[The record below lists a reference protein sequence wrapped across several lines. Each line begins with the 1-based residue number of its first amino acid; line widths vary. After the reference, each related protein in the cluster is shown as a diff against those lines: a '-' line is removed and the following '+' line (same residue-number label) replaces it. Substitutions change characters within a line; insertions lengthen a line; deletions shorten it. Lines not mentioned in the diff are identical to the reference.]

1 MKISAQLLI
10 FFMSVIFLCSCQR
23 VTGSDSYTSD
33 YPESTSD
40 FSEPHFD
47 NQEKVKSIYQLN
59 KPLMEHDAFFETV
72 PLDLPS
78 EINGMKISPSNILS
92 KTQLLV
98 LLYEEYTVP
107 IIKEVGV
114 YELTSG
120 EYSFSFA
127 VDEGKAISIEWAA
140 DDLVVYKE
148 TDSASNAVC
157 LHCFRLDTGE
167 NLVVHQFSQGYSDT
181 SAFHNQVVSYNGKI
195 YFDDIVTQEGKL
207 VGVNLLEYNLETR
220 EVALFKENAQNPL
233 LLDSGLTY
241 ITKDEAAEAYFV
253 ESSRKEERIPL
264 GQGISGLTSA
274 SDELYSINNSA
285 NDPETGRTIW
295 SLDSLLAEEE
305 LLFSS
310 NVIDRPAANRSV
322 VTWRN
327 FTPERPIIYLRES
340 DCFAVLLEDETAYNT
355 YLLGD
360 EWGILIC
367 SHDDAPTTYYKFSL
381 ITEK

>member
-23 VTGSDSYTSD
+23 VTGSDSYA
-33 YPESTSD
+33 SD
-40 FSEPHFD
+40 FPEPHSD
-47 NQEKVKSIYQLN
+47 NQEEVKSIYQLN
-59 KPLMEHDAFFETV
+59 KPLMENDAFFEIE
-72 PLDLPS
+72 PMDLPS
-78 EINGMKISPSNILS
+78 EINGMKLAPSIILS
-92 KTQLLV
+92 ETQLLV

-107 IIKEVGV
+107 VIKEVGV
-114 YELTSG
+114 YELVSG

-127 VDEGKAISIEWAA
+127 VDEGKSISIEWAA

-148 TDSASNAVC
+148 TDSASNEVS
-157 LHCFRLDTGE
+157 LHCFELDTGE
-167 NLVVHQFSQGYSDT
+167 SLVVHQFSQGYSDT
-181 SAFHNQVVSYNGKI
+181 SALHNQVVSYNGKI

-220 EVALFKENAQNPL
+220 EAALFKENAQNPL

-241 ITKDEAAEAYFV
+241 ITKDEAAGAYFV
-253 ESSRKEERIPL
+253 ESSRKEERISL

>member
-1 MKISAQLLI
+1 MRIAVRLLI
-10 FFMSVIFLCSCQR
+10 FFLIVYSLCSCQSI
-23 VTGSDSYTSD
+23 TESDSYASSF
-33 YPESTSD
+33 PESTSD
-40 FSEPHFD
+40 FSEPDSD
-47 NQEKVKSIYQLN
+47 NQEEVKSIYQLN
-59 KPLMEHDAFFETV
+59 KPLMENDAFFEIET
-72 PLDLPS
+72 LDLPS
-78 EINGMKISPSNILS
+78 EINGMKLAPSNILS

-107 IIKEVGV
+107 VIKEAGV

-148 TDSASNAVC
+148 TDSASNEAS
-157 LHCFRLDTGE
+157 LHCFRLSTGE

-181 SAFHNQVVSYNGKI
+181 SALHNQVVSYNGKI

-220 EVALFKENAQNPL
+220 EAALFKENAQNPL
-233 LLDSGLTY
+233 LLDSGLAY
-241 ITKDEAAEAYFV
+241 ITKDEAAGAYFV

-327 FTPERPIIYLRES
+327 FTPERPIVYLRGA
-340 DCFAVLLEDETAYNT
+340 DCFAVLLEDEIAYNT

-367 SHDDAPTTYYKFSL
+367 SHDDVPTAYYKFSL
-381 ITEK
+381 ITEQ

>member
-1 MKISAQLLI
+1 M
-10 FFMSVIFLCSCQR
+10 
-23 VTGSDSYTSD
+23 
-33 YPESTSD
+33 
-40 FSEPHFD
+40 
-47 NQEKVKSIYQLN
+47 
-59 KPLMEHDAFFETV
+59 
-72 PLDLPS
+72 
-78 EINGMKISPSNILS
+78 
-92 KTQLLV
+92 
-98 LLYEEYTVP
+98 
-107 IIKEVGV
+107 
-114 YELTSG
+114 
-120 EYSFSFA
+120 
-127 VDEGKAISIEWAA
+127 
-140 DDLVVYKE
+140 
-148 TDSASNAVC
+148 
-157 LHCFRLDTGE
+157 
-167 NLVVHQFSQGYSDT
+167 
-181 SAFHNQVVSYNGKI
+181 
-195 YFDDIVTQEGKL
+195 

-233 LLDSGLTY
+233 LLDSGLAY
-241 ITKDEAAEAYFV
+241 ITKDEAAGAYFV

-310 NVIDRPAANRSV
+310 NVIDWPAANRSV